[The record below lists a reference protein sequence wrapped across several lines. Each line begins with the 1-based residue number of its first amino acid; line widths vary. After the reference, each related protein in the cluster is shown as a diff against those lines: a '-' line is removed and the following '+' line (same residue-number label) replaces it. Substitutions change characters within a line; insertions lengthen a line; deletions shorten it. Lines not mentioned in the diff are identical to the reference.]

1 MEEKAR
7 YERFSKLLIV
17 EDDQSQRRTLAS
29 IMEAEGFDVIACS
42 TATEALEHLNRL
54 KIGVVILDL
63 RLPDLSGTQLLERLA
78 AATDGI
84 RVIINTAY
92 SSYESAK
99 DALNLGAFAYVEKAG
114 DPQELLRHVHRAFEA
129 SLRSYADELETVV
142 AERTRELSQA
152 NKLLTEEI
160 ADRKKAEE
168 AYRTLVDNSLQGLAI
183 FQDGRVV
190 FANQAMA
197 EIGGYT
203 MDEMLTAR
211 PEQVQACVHPEDRTL
226 VWSRHQQRLKGED
239 VPNRYEVRGIHKN
252 GSLCWL
258 EIYASRIEY
267 RGRPA
272 IHTAYV
278 DITERKRAE
287 KALRESEH
295 QKRAILDSTPDLAWL
310 KDKDGIYIAANEP
323 LCKAYGVKLE
333 DLVGKTDFDISPE
346 DLAKKYGA
354 DDEKVMKSGK
364 RKRVVE
370 PWGKKKGKRIW
381 IETIKTPIYNDR
393 GEILGTSGIA
403 RDITERREAEEKA
416 RRHQSEL
423 VHVSR
428 LSTLGQMASE
438 LAHELNQPL
447 CATLTH
453 LEGCLKMVKSGSSN
467 VDKVLEKL
475 ETAAKQIDQ
484 AGAIVSRVKGFAMK
498 GKTKRSTVFIN
509 DVAREAVSFSE
520 MEIRNNHITAEL
532 NLGQKIRPVLANSI
546 QIEQVI
552 LNLIQNAIEAMKDNP
567 KKHRKLIIS
576 TTMLDDAVEVAVKDT
591 GKGIDKD
598 SEKNIFESFVTTK
611 SEGLGIGLSICQSI
625 VESHGGRIYFK
636 DNSDRGVTFCFTLPP
651 KAEKV

>member
-1 MEEKAR
+1 MEEKAG

-17 EDDQSQRRTLAS
+17 EDDQSQRRTLTS

-54 KIGVVILDL
+54 KIGVVVLDL
-63 RLPDLSGTQLLERLA
+63 RLPGLSGTQLLERLA
-78 AATDGI
+78 AATNGI

-142 AERTRELSQA
+142 AERTGELRQA
-152 NKLLTEEI
+152 NKLLSEEI

-183 FQDGRVV
+183 LQDGRVV
-190 FANQAMA
+190 FVNQAMA

-203 MDEMLTAR
+203 IEEMLAAR
-211 PEQVQACVHPEDRTL
+211 PEQLQACVHPEDRTL

-239 VPNRYEVRGIHKN
+239 VPNRYEIRGIRKD
-252 GSLCWL
+252 GSICWL

-272 IHTAYV
+272 IQTAYV
-278 DITERKRAE
+278 DITDRKRAE
-287 KALRESEH
+287 EALRGALAWQEAVFEGS
-295 QKRAILDSTPDLAWL
+295 RDAVFISDTDSKFVMVNLAACELTGYSKDELENMRIPDLH
-310 KDKDGIYIAANEP
+310 EE
-323 LCKAYGVKLE
+323 E
-333 DLVGKTDFDISPE
+333 DLVAYNMYHDRIMAGEEIVSE
-346 DLAKKYGA
+346 AKILRKDGT
-354 DDEKVMKSGK
+354 KVDTEFNN
-364 RKRVVE
+364 RCI
-370 PWGKKKGKRIW
+370 RILDNSYMH
-381 IETIKTPIYNDR
+381 TV
-393 GEILGTSGIA
+393 A

-423 VHVSR
+423 AHISR
-428 LSTLGQMASE
+428 LGTLGQMASE
-438 LAHELNQPL
+438 LAHELSQPL

-467 VDKVLEKL
+467 ADKVLEKL
-475 ETAAKQIDQ
+475 ETAAKQIDR
-484 AGAIVSRVKGFAMK
+484 AGAIVSRVKGFATK

-509 DVAREAVSFSE
+509 DVVREAVSFSE
-520 MEIRNNHITAEL
+520 VEMRHNHITTEL
-532 NLGQKIRPVLANSI
+532 NLDEEIQPVSANSI

-552 LNLIQNAIEAMKDNP
+552 LNLIQNAIEAMRDTP
-567 KKHRKLIIS
+567 KKLRKLIIS

-636 DNSDRGVTFCFTLPP
+636 DNSDHGVTFCFTLPL